1 MKKRETETTEV
12 TEETTGA
19 GVIAPIVASVA
30 AAFVFWWLG
39 KYSTICERDIVGTA
53 ITVWCAV
60 LIRVLMLVSKEEAE

>member
-39 KYSTICERDIVGTA
+39 KYSTIWKKA
-53 ITVWCAV
+53 IM
-60 LIRVLMLVSKEEAE
+60 RN